1 MPAPRASSSPRVG
14 KPGPQKARP
23 TGAPDPVRERP
34 PRSRRAGKA
43 GVAALRAGAADQ
55 PVVILDH
62 PQLGENIGFAA
73 RAMLNCGL
81 VHLRIVK
88 PRGGWPND
96 RATAA
101 AAGATSLLEAARI
114 ADGLGAAT
122 ADLTRLYATTARP
135 RDMRKPVLTPRAA
148 AAEIIAAIAGGGRVG
163 ILFGRERTGLGNDDV
178 SRADAI
184 IEVPLNPEFPSL
196 NLAQAVLL
204 VAYEWRLAAMGK
216 ANPASRMG
224 GRGGTPAT
232 QGEIA
237 GLFAHLE
244 GELDAV
250 GFFWPEEKAPRM
262 RRNLRTMFLRAGLT
276 DQDVRTLR
284 GVVKALAGGR
294 KGRGSLRKSRA
305 SGKGSGPQRRSGSGN

>member
-1 MPAPRASSSPRVG
+1 VPAPRP
-14 KPGPQKARP
+14 PNARP

-101 AAGATSLLEAARI
+101 AAGATSVLEAARI
-114 ADGLGAAT
+114 ADDLGAAT

-148 AAEIIAAIAGGGRVG
+148 AAEIAETIAGGGRVG
-163 ILFGRERTGLGNDDV
+163 ILFGRERTGLENDDI

-204 VAYEWRLAAMGK
+204 VAYEWRLAATG
-216 ANPASRMG
+216 AAAAVSRMG
-224 GRGGTPAT
+224 GSGGTPAT
-232 QGEIA
+232 QGETA

-284 GVVKALAGGR
+284 GVVKALADGR
-294 KGRGSLRKSRA
+294 KGREILGKSRT
-305 SGKGSGPQRRSGSGN
+305 SGHGPRSRKRSGPGN

>member
-1 MPAPRASSSPRVG
+1 M
-14 KPGPQKARP
+14 
-23 TGAPDPVRERP
+23 
-34 PRSRRAGKA
+34 
-43 GVAALRAGAADQ
+43 AALRAGASDQ

-81 VHLRIVK
+81 VHLRIAK
-88 PRGGWPND
+88 PRGGWPNE

-101 AAGATSLLEAARI
+101 AAGATSLLDAARI
-114 ADGLGAAT
+114 SDDLGAAT

-148 AAEIIAAIAGGGRVG
+148 AAEMTAVIASGGRVG
-163 ILFGRERTGLGNDDV
+163 ILFGRERTGLENDDI

-184 IEVPLNPEFPSL
+184 IEAPLNPEFPSL

-204 VAYEWRLAAMGK
+204 VAYEWRLATMGEG
-216 ANPASRMG
+216 AEATRMG
-224 GRGGTPAT
+224 GSGGTPAT
-232 QGEIA
+232 QAETA

-244 GELDAV
+244 DELDSV

-284 GVVKALAGGR
+284 GVVKALAKGR
-294 KGRGSLRKSRA
+294 KGRGSLKKSRS
-305 SGKGSGPQRRSGSGN
+305 SGKGSRAKGRSGPGN